1 MWYFCGSTE
10 TDKILMKKRS
20 DEAEVLL
27 NSVIKGIFEKKGH
40 NVLKI
45 DLRKLENRITDYFVI
60 CHASSG
66 TQVSAICDSVDD
78 TVRMETGEK
87 PLHIEGLDNCFWV
100 LLDYGNV
107 IVHVFL
113 EEYRTFYSLESL
125 WADAAIEVMED
136 KIK

>member
-1 MWYFCGSTE
+1 
-10 TDKILMKKRS
+10 MKKKS
-20 DEAEVLL
+20 DGAEVLL
-27 NSVIKGIFEKKGH
+27 ASVIKGIFEKKGQ

-78 TVRMETGEK
+78 TVRKEAAEK
-87 PLHIEGLDNCFWV
+87 PLHVEGLDNCFWV

-107 IVHVFL
+107 VVHIFL

-125 WADAAIEVMED
+125 WADAAIELIED
-136 KIK
+136 KIQ

>member
-1 MWYFCGSTE
+1 
-10 TDKILMKKRS
+10 MKKKS
-20 DEAEVLL
+20 DGTEVLL
-27 NSVIKGIFEKKGH
+27 GSVIKGIFEKKGQ
-40 NVLKI
+40 NILKI

-78 TVRMETGEK
+78 IVRKEAGEK

-113 EEYRTFYSLESL
+113 EEYRNFYSLESL
-125 WADAAIEVMED
+125 WADASIEAMED
-136 KIK
+136 KMQ

>member
-1 MWYFCGSTE
+1 
-10 TDKILMKKRS
+10 MKKKS
-20 DEAEVLL
+20 DGAEVLL
-27 NSVIKGIFEKKGH
+27 ESVLKGIFEKKGQ

-66 TQVSAICDSVDD
+66 TQVSAICDSVED
-78 TVRMETGEK
+78 TVRKEAAEK
-87 PLHIEGLDNCFWV
+87 PLHVEGLDNCFWV

-107 IVHVFL
+107 VVHIFL

-125 WADAAIEVMED
+125 WADAAIEIIED
-136 KIK
+136 KIQ